1 MADRHLIGPPPVST
15 PATSKQSRGRGRDL
29 PDDLLRAASL
39 RLGIMSLLFAAL
51 WVVGVALGHLAA
63 HALYPDSSRWLTL
76 DIGDGIAFVSV
87 LLSLALFAYT
97 RRRADIDPRFVL
109 DLGLLYLVAM
119 AFALALI
126 FHLTGLPG
134 STTVLPEISW
144 VGAIMLMFAAIVPT
158 TPRKMLVAGL
168 IAASMNPVAML
179 IARARGLWDFG
190 PASRVLLM
198 HYPDYI
204 LVGAAAVIAGVV
216 TKLGQQVTKAR
227 ELGSYQLGELL
238 GRGGM
243 GEVYKATHR
252 MLARPAAIKLIRPEM
267 LGAVDDE
274 AAKLAVTRFRRE
286 AEAAANLRSQH
297 TVELYDFGVTEDG
310 TLYLVMEFLDG
321 MDLETLVRESGPLP
335 AGRVIHILRQVCESL
350 EEAHSRGFVH
360 RDIKP
365 ANIYLGLVGLRHDF
379 VKVLDFGLV
388 KEVSSASPETSMA
401 TIPGQMA
408 MGTPAYMAP
417 EMALGE
423 PVDGRADIYA
433 LGCVA
438 YYLITGQLVFEAE
451 KAFQMIAKHLQTPPV
466 PPSQRTDQPVSPE
479 LEDLILRCL
488 AKDARHRP
496 QSARDLADSLAR
508 VPGDM
513 WSEEDAK
520 NWWIMHR
527 SVEQLAGASPVAHSV
542 EIDSPA
548 VTTIARVL

>member
-1 MADRHLIGPPPVST
+1 MERHLIGPQPVST
-15 PATSKQSRGRGRDL
+15 PAALTRSRSRYRDL

-51 WVVGVALGHLAA
+51 WVLGETFGHLAA
-63 HALYPDSSRWLTL
+63 HVLYPNSSRWLTF
-76 DIGDGIAFVSV
+76 DMGDGIALISV

-97 RRRADIDPRFVL
+97 RSADRDPRFVL
-109 DLGLLYLVAM
+109 DLGLVYLVAT
-119 AFALALI
+119 AFALALL
-126 FHLTGLPG
+126 FHVTGMPSG
-134 STTVLPEISW
+134 GVILPEISW

-158 TPRKMLVAGL
+158 PPRKMLIAGI
-168 IAASMNPVAML
+168 IAASMNPIAML
-179 IARARGLWDFG
+179 IARAQGMWDFG
-190 PASRVLLM
+190 PASRVLVM

-204 LVGAAAVIAGVV
+204 LVGAAVVIAGVV

-227 ELGSYQLGELL
+227 EMGSYQLGELL

-252 MLARPAAIKLIRPEM
+252 MLARPAAIKLIRTEM

-321 MDLETLVRESGPLP
+321 LDLESLVRETGPLP

-350 EEAHSRGFVH
+350 EEAHSRGLVH

-365 ANIYLGLVGLRHDF
+365 ANIHLGLVGLHHDF

-388 KEVSSASPETSMA
+388 KEVSSVSPEISMA

-408 MGTPAYMAP
+408 LGTPAYMAP

-423 PVDGRADIYA
+423 LVDGRADIYA

-438 YYLITGQLVFEAE
+438 YYLLTGQLVFEAE
-451 KAFQMIAKHLQTPPV
+451 KAFQMIAKHLQTQPV
-466 PPSQRTDQPVSPE
+466 PPSLRTDHPVSPQ
-479 LEDLILRCL
+479 LEDLILKCL
-488 AKDARHRP
+488 AKDAAHRP
-496 QSARDLADSLAR
+496 QSARDLSAALAR
-508 VPGDM
+508 VPVNAWG
-513 WSEEDAK
+513 EEDASH
-520 NWWIMHR
+520 WWMTRR
-527 SVEQLAGASPVAHSV
+527 SVEQLATGSIADNSV
-542 EIDSPA
+542 GIDSPA
-548 VTTIARVL
+548 LSTPARIS

>member
-1 MADRHLIGPPPVST
+1 
-15 PATSKQSRGRGRDL
+15 
-29 PDDLLRAASL
+29 
-39 RLGIMSLLFAAL
+39 
-51 WVVGVALGHLAA
+51 VGVAAGHLAA
-63 HALYPDSSRWLTL
+63 RALGRPQWMAL

-87 LLSLALFAYT
+87 LLSVALFAYT
-97 RRRADIDPRFVL
+97 RRRADRDPRFVL
-109 DLGLLYLVAM
+109 DLGLVYLVAT

-134 STTVLPEISW
+134 SGTAILPEISW

-158 TPRKMLVAGL
+158 PPRKMLIAG
-168 IAASMNPVAML
+168 IISASMNPIAML

-190 PASRVLLM
+190 PASMALLM

-204 LVGAAAVIAGVV
+204 LVGAAVVIAGVV

-227 ELGSYQLGELL
+227 EMGSYQLGELL

-252 MLARPAAIKLIRPEM
+252 MLARPAAIKLIRTEM

-321 MDLETLVRESGPLP
+321 MDLESLVRETGPLP
-335 AGRVIHILRQVCESL
+335 AGRVIHILREVCDSL
-350 EEAHSRGFVH
+350 EEAHSRGLVH

-365 ANIYLGLVGLRHDF
+365 ANIHLGLVGLHHDF

-388 KEVSSASPETSMA
+388 KEVSSVSPETSMA

-408 MGTPAYMAP
+408 LGTPAYMAP

-423 PVDGRADIYA
+423 LVDGRADIYA

-438 YYLITGQLVFEAE
+438 YYLLTGQLVFEAE

-466 PPSQRTDQPVSPE
+466 PPSQRTDQPVSPQ
-479 LEDLILRCL
+479 LEDLILKCL

-496 QSARDLADSLAR
+496 QSAHELADALTR
-508 VPGDM
+508 VPADAWG
-513 WSEEDAK
+513 EEEARH
-520 NWWIMHR
+520 WWMTRR
-527 SVEQLAGASPVAHSV
+527 SVEQLSSTSAAGRTVGL
-542 EIDSPA
+542 DSPA
-548 VTTIARVL
+548 VATTARIS